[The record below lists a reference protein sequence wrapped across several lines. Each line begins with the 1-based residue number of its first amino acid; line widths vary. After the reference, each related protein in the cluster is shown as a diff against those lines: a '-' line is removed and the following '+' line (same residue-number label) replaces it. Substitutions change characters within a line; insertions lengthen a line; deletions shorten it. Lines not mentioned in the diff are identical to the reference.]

1 MNCLEKFKDKIQLLK
16 ESYYTLLSDRH
27 IADTDHDHAE
37 RVFDSPNCQ
46 NNQYGDYHNL
56 YISPLSGLCIW
67 KLLKRLCYSIQL

>member
-1 MNCLEKFKDKIQLLK
+1 MDKCPLPK
-16 ESYYTLLSDRH
+16 ESYYTLLSDKH

-56 YISPLSGLCIW
+56 YLLCRPWWDIHD
-67 KLLKRLCYSIQL
+67 LQSFQQNQQPARSRLQS